1 MFYICCYKIVKIMEE
16 NKLEISYDVT
26 ATDTYFIVTG
36 LLDKLGIKY
45 EESGEETITIKY
57 WIERK

>member
-16 NKLEISYDVT
+16 NELKISYDVT

-57 WIERK
+57 WVERK